1 FRQPGNETYLGET
14 PWETYAK
21 TQNTSTRGA
30 VVSAVT
36 REIQAHLNT
45 VSRTLSYDVG
55 YVVRN
60 NHRETLGGS
69 TRSSNDSIRGTRN
82 SLDIG
87 TDNMLFVHDP
97 EEKISR
103 SPKIRAWLLDRH
115 TPSVIIP
122 IEDTEQYQQIE
133 RAGLHVMTSDELRA
147 YKPVR
152 SVQSTKRSI
161 CYETCDL
168 DQAGIVR
175 GFSQRLAVE
184 EITER
189 YDMVYFKPESAGVPK
204 IYHLTW
210 DENLAI
216 FQRAFPSKIIGVV
229 TLMPQ
234 ASEELAIKRIGL

>member
-1 FRQPGNETYLGET
+1 PLLVTKHTDACISVDSMRLINYLVVEVHTKAMHFSPSREDVKDTPANLKTLRDVLATQFRQPVNETYLGET

-36 REIQAHLNT
+36 REIQDHLNT

-103 SPKIRAWLLDRH
+103 SPKIRAWLLDRD
-115 TPSVIIP
+115 TPSIIIP

-133 RAGLHVMTSDELRA
+133 RAGLQVMTSD
-147 YKPVR
+147 
-152 SVQSTKRSI
+152 
-161 CYETCDL
+161 
-168 DQAGIVR
+168 
-175 GFSQRLAVE
+175 
-184 EITER
+184 
-189 YDMVYFKPESAGVPK
+189 
-204 IYHLTW
+204 
-210 DENLAI
+210 
-216 FQRAFPSKIIGVV
+216 
-229 TLMPQ
+229 
-234 ASEELAIKRIGL
+234 